1 MCPIKIGK
9 YSTTVQN
16 TSTILEIA
24 ISASVAHTLEIIK
37 SETILILVLLNST
50 HNLPRLGLTSMKL
63 TMFKEVSTSVNHYS
77 ETLKINIIELL
88 LIRLY

>member
-24 ISASVAHTLEIIK
+24 FSASVAHKLEIIK
-37 SETILILVLLNST
+37 SETILILLNTT
-50 HNLPRLGLTSMKL
+50 HNLPRLGPTSMKL
-63 TMFKEVSTSVNHYS
+63 TMFKEISTSVNHYS

-88 LIRLY
+88 LMKLY